1 LEDIPL
7 SDITINDLRKLIKEE
22 LEVVLTN
29 DEVKEFFDVDVK
41 QEINEELDVETEK
54 IEDEIKIA
62 LRDEAKLNTQIVDKV
77 MLVLQGFLT
86 R

>member
-1 LEDIPL
+1 MEDIPL

>member
-1 LEDIPL
+1 M